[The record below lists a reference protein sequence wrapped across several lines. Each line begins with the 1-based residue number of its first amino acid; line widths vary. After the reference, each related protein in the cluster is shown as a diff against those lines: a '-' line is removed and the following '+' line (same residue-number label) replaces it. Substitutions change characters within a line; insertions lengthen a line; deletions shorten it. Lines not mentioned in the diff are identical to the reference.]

1 MEDFEL
7 GQTPVARIDLTQNLE
22 ETESTRKTVKFE
34 QMEPEVIP
42 EEPEVTNEPDFDDDL
57 GTQFFATIDLTK
69 NGIFKK
75 FWAIF

>member
-69 NGIFKK
+69 NGIF
-75 FWAIF
+75 